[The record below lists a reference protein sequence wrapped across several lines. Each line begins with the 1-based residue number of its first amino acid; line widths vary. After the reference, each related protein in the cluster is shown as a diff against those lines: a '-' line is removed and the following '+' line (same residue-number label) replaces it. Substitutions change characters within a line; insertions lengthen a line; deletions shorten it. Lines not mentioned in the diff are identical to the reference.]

1 MDLELLDK
9 FLWQN
14 VDKLSQFQILVHKP
28 SIHKQLGENDNQAK
42 PGNNDVDKFLYRMM
56 R

>member
-1 MDLELLDK
+1 MLH
-9 FLWQN
+9 
-14 VDKLSQFQILVHKP
+14 SLVHKP

-42 PGNNDVDKFLYRMM
+42 PGNTAVDSYRKFLYRML